1 MARVAAVL
9 KSLALAH
16 RRQQSDIAS
25 IVGNNFFLVTAL
37 LLQNAGTFIYLLI
50 GLVLLFPL
58 STDPL
63 RKIPPSRLS
72 LWPLTGHDRRVLRFA
87 SPWVN
92 PVSWL
97 VVGAAVW
104 AARGKVTLGLWGA
117 FAGLFVLT
125 FVLSDLPISPSRSI
139 WLHIPPFP
147 GRYAQLIR
155 KNLREILS
163 TLDFYCALL
172 LTLSTCAWRIF
183 GIPLPHEALFA
194 LTLLVVLALSSYS
207 QCLFG
212 LDGPGGLARYRLLP
226 LRGWEILL
234 AKDIAVLV
242 AIIPLTLPLAP
253 LTGLA
258 AALIA
263 LAFGHQPSVERLRP
277 QRRWRFSTGAGLM
290 TGLIHAGAMAMAG
303 SAAFFKGAWV
313 LLICLAAWAV
323 SLWYYGRLAV
333 EPEEN

>member
-9 KSLALAH
+9 RALAQAH

-25 IVGNNFFLVTAL
+25 IIGNNFFLVAAL
-37 LLQNAGTFIYLLI
+37 LLQEAGTFIYLLI
-50 GLVLLFPL
+50 GVVLLFPL

-63 RKIPPSRLS
+63 RKIPASRLS
-72 LWPLTGHDRRVLRFA
+72 LWPLTDHDRRVLRLA

-104 AARGKVTLGLWGA
+104 AARGKVSLGLWGA

-125 FVLSDLPISPSRSI
+125 FVLSDLPISPGRTI
-139 WLHIPPFP
+139 WLHVPPFP
-147 GRYAQLIR
+147 GRWNQLIR

-172 LTLSTCAWRIF
+172 LSLSALAWRLF
-183 GIPLPHEALFA
+183 GVALPDEAFFA
-194 LTLLVVLALSSYS
+194 LTILIVLALSSYS

-212 LDGPGGLARYRLLP
+212 LDGPGGMARYRLLP
-226 LRGWEILL
+226 LHGWEILL
-234 AKDIAVLV
+234 AKDIALLAAV
-242 AIIPLTLPLAP
+242 IPLTLPLSP
-253 LTGLA
+253 LTGIA

-263 LAFGHQPSVERLRP
+263 LSAGHQPSVENFRP
-277 QRRWRFSTGAGLM
+277 QHRWRFSTGAGVV
-290 TGLIHAGAMAMAG
+290 TGLLHAAAMAMAG
-303 SAAFFKGAWV
+303 SAVYFKGAWI
-313 LLICLAAWAV
+313 LIPCVGAWLGSV
-323 SLWYYGRLAV
+323 WYCGRVFERSPDL
-333 EPEEN
+333 

>member
-1 MARVAAVL
+1 LARVPAVL
-9 KSLALAH
+9 KALAQAH
-16 RRQQSDIAS
+16 RREQGDIAS
-25 IVGNNFFLVTAL
+25 IAGNNFFMVTVL

-63 RKIPPSRLS
+63 RKIPASRLS
-72 LWPLTGHDRRVLRFA
+72 LWPLSEHDRRILRLL

-92 PVSWL
+92 PISWL
-97 VVGAAVW
+97 VAGAAVW

-117 FAGLFVLT
+117 FAGLFVIT
-125 FVLSDLPISPSRSI
+125 FVLSDLPIGPSRSI
-139 WLHIPPFP
+139 WLHVPRFP
-147 GRYAQLIR
+147 GRLGQLIR

-172 LTLSTCAWRIF
+172 LSLCSIAWRLF
-183 GIPLPHEALFA
+183 GIAMPSEANFA
-194 LTLLVVLALSSYS
+194 ISILIVLALSSYS

-234 AKDIAVLV
+234 AKDIALL
-242 AIIPLTLPLAP
+242 AILILLTLPLAP

-258 AALIA
+258 TALVA
-263 LAFGHQPSVERLRP
+263 LALGHQPTVGHFRP
-277 QRRWRFSTGAGLM
+277 QRRWRFSTGAGVV
-290 TGLIHAGAMAMAG
+290 TGLLHAIAMAMAA
-303 SAAFFKGAWV
+303 SAVYFKTPWI
-313 LLICLAAWAV
+313 LLVCVAAWLV
-323 SLWYYGRLAV
+323 SLWYGGLAF
-333 EPEEN
+333 ERSDF